1 MILEKKVWSN
11 FWPSSPQ
18 ESCSSLTKPF
28 IDFLSQVYSRFA
40 VRATMS
46 LIFDLKKIGIK
57 WNSVSFL
64 FGYSTRTSKYGKKN
78 ENGRQ
83 TNFVMKETVFL
94 SPCCFSKAFL
104 VLSKVCL
111 KIFEEF
117 FRVKN
122 VKSLY
127 LMELFGDMK
136 ANAKETYLDVG
147 KMRKQNI
154 F

>member
-1 MILEKKVWSN
+1 MKLVFFCFSATQLEPQNTEKRK
-11 FWPSSPQ
+11 WPP
-18 ESCSSLTKPF
+18 
-28 IDFLSQVYSRFA
+28 
-40 VRATMS
+40 
-46 LIFDLKKIGIK
+46 
-57 WNSVSFL
+57 
-64 FGYSTRTSKYGKKN
+64 N
-78 ENGRQ
+78 ELCDERNR
-83 TNFVMKETVFL
+83 FL

-104 VLSKVCL
+104 VLSKVSL

-136 ANAKETYLDVG
+136 ANAKETYLDVE